1 MKIDGS
7 RRNDRAT
14 ELVLSWYAAFNR
26 GDWNG
31 MLALLSDD
39 VIHDRNQGPR
49 ELGREAFANYLQH
62 RAMSYREQLQSIVVM
77 VSPDGT
83 RAAAEFTVQGA
94 YVQDDAGLPPA
105 RGQRYTLHAGTF
117 FNIHAGQLRRVSE
130 YANLQELIAQVAIG

>member
-14 ELVLSWYAAFNR
+14 ELVLRWCAAFNR
-26 GDWNG
+26 GDHDA
-31 MLALLSDD
+31 MLAQLSND

-49 ELGREAFANYLQH
+49 EVGRAAFAAYLQH
-62 RAMSYREQLQSIVVM
+62 RAQSYREQLQSIVVM

-83 RAAAEFTVQGA
+83 RAAAEFTVHGE
-94 YVQDDAGLPPA
+94 YMQDDAGLPPA
-105 RGQRYTLHAGTF
+105 RGQRYVLHAGAF

-130 YANLQELIAQVAIG
+130 YANLQELIAQVAVG

>member
-1 MKIDGS
+1 MI
-7 RRNDRAT
+7 
-14 ELVLSWYAAFNR
+14 NR
-26 GDWNG
+26 LL
-31 MLALLSDD
+31 LALLLTAAPAAAQDYRVWVASEA
-39 VIHDRNQGPR
+39 VDRMALVRFGPDGARLER
-49 ELGREAFANYLQH
+49 EFQVGMNITDPDGPHGVE
-62 RAMSYREQLQSIVVM
+62 

-130 YANLQELIAQVAIG
+130 YANLQELIAQVAVG